1 MIHINKSIYLNTYI
15 IKDNSPQH
23 LLDLGFRRY
32 YDSEERFVYNF
43 IVLKYEKMI
52 ALRGRIIAYTDT
64 KEIKIDVM
72 NNNYASYRPF
82 YNVECG
88 NYEPIMEKIN
98 KNILEE
104 FKKLGIVEYKNKKEN
119 TDGNN

>member
-1 MIHINKSIYLNTYI
+1 
-15 IKDNSPQH
+15 
-23 LLDLGFRRY
+23 
-32 YDSEERFVYNF
+32 
-43 IVLKYEKMI
+43 MI
-52 ALRGRIIAYTDT
+52 ALCGRIIAYTDT

-72 NNNYASYRPF
+72 DNNYVSYRPF
-82 YNVECG
+82 YNNNIECG

-104 FKKLGIVEYKNKKEN
+104 FKKLGIMEYKNKKDD

>member
-1 MIHINKSIYLNTYI
+1 
-15 IKDNSPQH
+15 
-23 LLDLGFRRY
+23 
-32 YDSEERFVYNF
+32 
-43 IVLKYEKMI
+43 MI

-72 NNNYASYRPF
+72 DNNYASYAPF
-82 YNVECG
+82 YDTEYG

-104 FKKLGIVEYKNKKEN
+104 FTKLGIIEYKNKKEYI
-119 TDGNN
+119 DGNN

>member
-1 MIHINKSIYLNTYI
+1 MIHINKSIYSNKYI
-15 IKDNSPQH
+15 IKENSPQH

-72 NNNYASYRPF
+72 DNNYASYRPF
-82 YNVECG
+82 YNIECV
-88 NYEPIMEKIN
+88 NYEPIIEKIN
-98 KNILEE
+98 KNILE
-104 FKKLGIVEYKNKKEN
+104 
-119 TDGNN
+119 

>member
-1 MIHINKSIYLNTYI
+1 MIHINKSIYSNKYI
-15 IKDNSPQH
+15 IKDNSSQH

-32 YDSEERFVYNF
+32 YDSEERYIYNF

-72 NNNYASYRPF
+72 DNNYASYRPF
-82 YNVECG
+82 YNVTCG

-104 FKKLGIVEYKNKKEN
+104 FKKLGIIKKER
-119 TDGNN
+119 DKE